1 MKATQVDLVLA
12 IDCSQSMKPCFD
24 GLVEHLGKLIKPLEG
39 EAFHLRIGVVAM
51 AASKQSHGGVL
62 YQMFGLS
69 DRNLSDVLYGDN
81 DTERKLLFT
90 ADTDRVLHMLRSVPV
105 EGDEDLLLLLDFAAD
120 FPFDSSPRT
129 RRVVALFSDERIE
142 DGTAGAEEF
151 ALFGSLCKKY
161 MDRRIKLFAALPLSP
176 AAEQLAAIDGS
187 EIEPIDGGDGLQRVD
202 FSKLLGAMAKSI
214 SVSSLQASP
223 HERYQRALFGQD
235 TWVDGTGEMTG
246 A

>member
-24 GLVEHLGKLIKPLEG
+24 GLVEHLSKLIKPLHG
-39 EAFHLRIGVVAM
+39 WSFQLRIGVVAM
-51 AASKQSHGGVL
+51 AASKQPGGGVL
-62 YQMFGLS
+62 YQVYGLANGGLS
-69 DRNLSDVLYGDN
+69 EILYGEDEV
-81 DTERKLLFT
+81 ERGLLFT
-90 ADTDRVLHMLRSVPV
+90 SDPDRILQSLRSVTV

-142 DGTAGAEEF
+142 DGTAGPEEM
-151 ALFGSLCKKY
+151 ALLGNLCKKY

-187 EIEPIDGGDGLQRVD
+187 EIEPIEGGDGLRRVD
-202 FSKLLGAMAKSI
+202 FGKLLGAMAKSI

-223 HERYQRALFGQD
+223 DERYQRALFGQD
-235 TWVDGTGEMTG
+235 SWVDGTGEMTG